1 MISYHRRKCVLDFL
15 DVSSTRGRW
24 VCQVRMCMLEL
35 SQVSARCTSQM
46 LAMCTSQVL
55 ARCTSQV
62 LARCTFQVTRSHQV
76 IARCRN
82 KMTRCCQVKL
92 KQGSSWRRG
101 RTPWHQVGEDEREKS
116 LWRHWWGGEDHLWT
130 QLVGQMVA
138 KVLSH

>member
-1 MISYHRRKCVLDFL
+1 MEFIFMISYHRRKCVL

-24 VCQVRMCMLEL
+24 VCQVRMCRLEL
-35 SQVSARCTSQM
+35 CQVSAR
-46 LAMCTSQVL
+46 CTSQVL

-62 LARCTFQVTRSHQV
+62 LARCTSQVLV
-76 IARCRN
+76 RCRN
-82 KMTRCCQVKL
+82 KVTRCCQVKL

-116 LWRHWWGGEDHLWT
+116 LWRHWRGGEDHLWT